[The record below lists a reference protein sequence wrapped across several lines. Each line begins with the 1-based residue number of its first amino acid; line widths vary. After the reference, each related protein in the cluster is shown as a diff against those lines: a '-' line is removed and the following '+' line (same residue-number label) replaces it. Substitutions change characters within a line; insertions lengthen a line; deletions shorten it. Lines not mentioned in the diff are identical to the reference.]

1 VPSLR
6 VFEGGNM
13 RAAMIA
19 VALIA
24 TTLQAHAG
32 DSTREFLN
40 QYAAGDNIYSRL
52 YIRGVGDGISV
63 YNATQKGALFCPPE
77 KIGIVDGQYVAII
90 RDFVAKVPKA
100 MDKPV
105 EVVLLYALKEAFPC
119 KGQ

>member
-1 VPSLR
+1 
-6 VFEGGNM
+6 
-13 RAAMIA
+13 MIA

-24 TTLQAHAG
+24 TTLQAYAA
-32 DSTREFLN
+32 DTTREFLD

-63 YNATQKGALFCPPE
+63 YNASIQKGALFCPPA
-77 KIGIVDGQYVAII
+77 KVGIVDGQYAAII

-105 EVVLLYALKEAFPC
+105 EVVLLVALEQAFPC
-119 KGQ
+119 H